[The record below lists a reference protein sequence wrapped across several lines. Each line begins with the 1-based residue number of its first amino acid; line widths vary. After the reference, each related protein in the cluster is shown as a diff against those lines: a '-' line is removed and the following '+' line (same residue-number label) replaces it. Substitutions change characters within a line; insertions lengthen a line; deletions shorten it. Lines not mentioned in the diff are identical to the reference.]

1 MAAPPRLRRHRS
13 RSRQRARRL
22 RELMQSAR
30 RSFGITRLAIILS
43 VVALTA
49 LPATAQDGVAGGNSI
64 GADDGKVNLTIVYG
78 DDPCPESDS
87 GEIIVCARKPE
98 EERYRI
104 PEVLRD
110 VDRPQSEAWTSK
122 VLAYETVGRSGP
134 MSCSPV
140 GFFGATG
147 CFQQFM
153 DRYRAE
159 RANSSEARYERLIEA
174 ERQKRLAR
182 IDAEAVAEQARVD
195 EMEEEHSEAPEPA
208 AAAQAPDAPNE

>member
-1 MAAPPRLRRHRS
+1 MRS
-13 RSRQRARRL
+13 T
-22 RELMQSAR
+22 R
-30 RSFGITRLAIILS
+30 RSFSTKRLAIALA
-43 VVALTA
+43 VLTLTA
-49 LPATAQDGVAGGNSI
+49 PPAWAQDGVAGARAT

-110 VDRPQSEAWTSK
+110 VDRPQSEAWTNK

-159 RANSSEARYERLIEA
+159 RANAPEARYERLIEA
-174 ERQKRLAR
+174 ERQKRLAK
-182 IDAEAVAEQARVD
+182 IDAEAAAEQARVD
-195 EMEEEHSEAPEPA
+195 EVEKRHFEELQPG
-208 AAAQAPDAPNE
+208 AAAQTPGTAQE